1 MDHLLNLFLPT
12 PCISC
17 QKPGSPFCSTCQS
30 KFTVTVRAI
39 SKSGINGY
47 SVCDYDSLSGDIIN
61 AIKESGQTS
70 LIGPVASLMAKSW
83 PHELASPV
91 LVPIPSSPTNQKRR
105 GYQHTLKLVN
115 ALEKRIPAG
124 TSRALLRSAGDRLDQ
139 SKLGPI
145 ERLSNL
151 EGAFEVDLRG
161 FVDEGRPIVLI
172 DDVVTTGAT
181 IASAFSALA
190 RAGLSP
196 LTFFVFAEART
207 KTA

>member
-1 MDHLLNLFLPT
+1 M
-12 PCISC
+12 
-17 QKPGSPFCSTCQS
+17 
-30 KFTVTVRAI
+30 
-39 SKSGINGY
+39 
-47 SVCDYDSLSGDIIN
+47 
-61 AIKESGQTS
+61 
-70 LIGPVASLMAKSW
+70 
-83 PHELASPV
+83 
-91 LVPIPSSPTNQKRR
+91 
-105 GYQHTLKLVN
+105 
-115 ALEKRIPAG
+115 
-124 TSRALLRSAGDRLDQ
+124 
-139 SKLGPI
+139 
-145 ERLSNL
+145 SNL